1 VRLIRLYTE
10 ESLSENNTVFLKG
23 NAHHYLS
30 KVLRVKESQNVVL
43 FNNTGFDYFGHIKK
57 ITNKYFE
64 IYLEKKCF
72 IDAKGQDIEIAFSVC
87 KNPCSDLIVQKL
99 TELGVGSIQPIISKN
114 SIFNQKK
121 IDSKKKTAH
130 WKNISIS
137 SSEQSER
144 TYLPKIKDI
153 LSFQDYIKNCK
164 YKKKIILD
172 TNSKDMLK
180 DIYELPMDSCTVLIG
195 PEGDFT
201 DEEYTYAR
209 ESNFSSASL
218 GDNILRVETAAIAAF
233 SYIQI
238 INSSESK

>member
-1 VRLIRLYTE
+1 
-10 ESLSENNTVFLKG
+10 
-23 NAHHYLS
+23 
-30 KVLRVKESQNVVL
+30 
-43 FNNTGFDYFGHIKK
+43 
-57 ITNKYFE
+57 
-64 IYLEKKCF
+64 
-72 IDAKGQDIEIAFSVC
+72 
-87 KNPCSDLIVQKL
+87 VQKL

-121 IDSKKKTAH
+121 IDSKKKTTH

-153 LSFQDYIKNCK
+153 ISFQDYIENCK
-164 YKKKIILD
+164 YEKKIILD
-172 TNSKDMLK
+172 TNSKHMLK
-180 DIYELPMDSCTVLIG
+180 DIYEFPMDSCTVLIG

>member
-1 VRLIRLYTE
+1 MRLIRLYTE

-23 NAHHYLS
+23 NAYHYLS
-30 KVLRVKESQNVVL
+30 KVLMVKESQNVVL
-43 FNNTGFDYFGHIKK
+43 FNNTGFDYYGHIKK
-57 ITNKYFE
+57 INNKYFE

-72 IDAKGQDIEIAFSVC
+72 VDANGQDIEIAFSVC

-121 IDSKKKTAH
+121 IDSKKKTTH

-153 LSFQDYIKNCK
+153 ISFQDYIENCK
-164 YKKKIILD
+164 YEKKIILD
-172 TNSKDMLK
+172 TNSKHMLK
-180 DIYELPMDSCTVLIG
+180 DIYEFPMDSCTVLIG

>member
-1 VRLIRLYTE
+1 MRLIRLYTE

-72 IDAKGQDIEIAFSVC
+72 VDANGQDIEIAFSVC

-121 IDSKKKTAH
+121 IDSKKKTTH

-164 YKKKIILD
+164 YKKK
-172 TNSKDMLK
+172 
-180 DIYELPMDSCTVLIG
+180 
-195 PEGDFT
+195 
-201 DEEYTYAR
+201 
-209 ESNFSSASL
+209 
-218 GDNILRVETAAIAAF
+218 
-233 SYIQI
+233 
-238 INSSESK
+238 

>member
-1 VRLIRLYTE
+1 MRLIRLYTE

-72 IDAKGQDIEIAFSVC
+72 IDAKGQDIEIAVSVC

-121 IDSKKKTAH
+121 IDSKKKTTH

>member
-1 VRLIRLYTE
+1 MRLVRLYTE
-10 ESLSENNTVFLKG
+10 EPLSEDNTVSLKG
-23 NAHHYLS
+23 NAYHYLS
-30 KVLRVKESQNVVL
+30 KVLRVKENQNVVL
-43 FNNTGFDYFGHIKK
+43 FNNTGFDYYGHIKK
-57 ITNKYFE
+57 ITNKHFE
-64 IYLEKKCF
+64 IYLKKKCF
-72 IDAKGQDIEIAFSVC
+72 IDVKGQNIEIAFSVC

-99 TELGVGSIQPIISKN
+99 TELGVGSIQPIISRN

-121 IDSKKKTAH
+121 LDSKKKTSH

-153 LSFQDYIKNCK
+153 ISFQNYIENCK
-164 YKKKIILD
+164 HEKKIILD

-180 DIYELPMDSCTVLIG
+180 DVYDSPIDSCTLLIG

-238 INSSESK
+238 INNSENK

>member
-1 VRLIRLYTE
+1 MRLIRLYTE

-87 KNPCSDLIVQKL
+87 KNPCSDLIAQKL

-121 IDSKKKTAH
+121 IDSKKKTTH

-153 LSFQDYIKNCK
+153 ISFQDYIENCK
-164 YKKKIILD
+164 YEKKIILD
-172 TNSKDMLK
+172 TNSKHMLK
-180 DIYELPMDSCTVLIG
+180 DIYEFPMDSCTVLIG

-238 INSSESK
+238 INSSERI